1 LIHAIFLDR
10 REITLIGADRAART
24 RAVGVGAR
32 RKPCARRRPALR
44 AALAMRAFADGRPP
58 RWVRARLGEVAGC
71 GGGRRV
77 GTVYEERAAGLAG
90 AVLWRRTAEPD
101 DRTSRVLP
109 DGCMDLLWWGGE
121 IVIAGPDTAAYL
133 SKIRA
138 GDTLVGLRLPPGT
151 APMVLGVPASELRDA
166 RVPLSALW
174 PDRVVR
180 ETEERV
186 ATDPDTALERLAAD
200 RLAAAGGP
208 DPVAERV
215 AVGLRAGAS
224 VGAVAGALNLSARQ
238 LQRRC
243 LAAFGYGPKM
253 LARVLR
259 MGRALDLARGGAGL
273 AAAAADA
280 GYADQAHFTR
290 EVRALA
296 GTTPTTLLAA

>member
-1 LIHAIFLDR
+1 
-10 REITLIGADRAART
+10 
-24 RAVGVGAR
+24 
-32 RKPCARRRPALR
+32 
-44 AALAMRAFADGRPP
+44 M
-58 RWVRARLGEVAGC
+58 
-71 GGGRRV
+71 
-77 GTVYEERAAGLAG
+77 YEERPAGLAG

-121 IVIAGPDTAAYL
+121 IVVAGPDTAAYL
-133 SKIRA
+133 SEIHA
-138 GDTLVGLRLPPGT
+138 GDALMGLRLPPGT
-151 APMVLGVPASELRDA
+151 APAVLGVPASELRDA
-166 RVPLSALW
+166 RTPLSALW
-174 PDRVVR
+174 PDRLVR
-180 ETEERV
+180 EATERV
-186 ATDPDTALERLAAD
+186 AADPGTALERFATD

-215 AVGLRAGAS
+215 VAGLRAGVS
-224 VGAVAGALNLSARQ
+224 VGAVASALNVSARQ

-243 LAAFGYGPKM
+243 LPAFGYGPKM

-259 MGRALDLARGGAGL
+259 MGRALELAWGGTGL
-273 AAAAADA
+273 ALAAADA